1 MLHSVPTSSGLL
13 ISFTRL
19 NESITEKRKNSK
31 YEFITAVAKVWNL
44 GFSTND
50 KPIPGMWKRLFF
62 NRFHIY
68 RFHFRFD

>member
-13 ISFTRL
+13 ISCTRL

-31 YEFITAVAKVWNL
+31 YEFITAVAKVWDL

-50 KPIPGMWKRLFF
+50 
-62 NRFHIY
+62 
-68 RFHFRFD
+68 